1 MIGLILAIVVF
12 NLTAFKINKILT
24 VNQIV
29 HIWVFTIAFQSL
41 FDIMVEFKFH
51 AYWYFGKDVEWSGL
65 IPHLILVP
73 PVNITFLNWFPYS
86 AKILKKAMYIFFFV
100 IAILL
105 YELVTLLP
113 EPWGYFHYGWWT
125 IWHAAILDPVLLL
138 ILLGYYKWICRLE
151 RKVLG
156 KN

>member
-29 HIWVFTIAFQSL
+29 HIWVFTVAFQSL

-51 AYWYFGKDVEWSGL
+51 AYWYFGKEVEWSGL